1 MQSKQPL
8 AQRDAQIMEHIL
20 AYETTKASAGV
31 TMSPKYF
38 DEMNTNLS
46 AEWDKIRAGIAL

>member
-31 TMSPKYF
+31 TM
-38 DEMNTNLS
+38 
-46 AEWDKIRAGIAL
+46 